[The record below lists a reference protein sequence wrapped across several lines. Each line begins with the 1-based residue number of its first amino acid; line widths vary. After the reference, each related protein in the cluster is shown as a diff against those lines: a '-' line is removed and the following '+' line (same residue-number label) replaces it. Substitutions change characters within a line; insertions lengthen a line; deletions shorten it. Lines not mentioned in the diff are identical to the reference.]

1 MTVTTDICK
10 AGPYEGDGVTAVF
23 AVNFRFLDAAHLHVW
38 YEQEQHKT
46 VLVLGRDYTVAGVG
60 QSEGRIHLSQP
71 LVVGQAL
78 MIRREVPVTQLA
90 DYVQGDAFPAESHEM
105 ALDKLTMIAQQ
116 LKDGVD
122 RAVKTTDGE
131 EQQPVELPALND
143 RKNKLLGF
151 DGQGLPESVTIG
163 SGLKLAEQMLMVKP
177 GMGIVSNEAGVSV
190 LIGDGLGM
198 FDNAVVVKLGKGL
211 EFDEQARAQVQEE
224 LIKSVS
230 SGSASI
236 IELKGLI
243 AHLTQR
249 VEDLETGEG
258 GEVAIY
264 IGDGIRYDAQG
275 RLTVKP
281 GLGIQVDADGV
292 SVILGEGLE
301 TGNQG
306 QVQVS
311 QALREG
317 VSQLSGQM
325 TQVTAGTTFPFNQ
338 DLCAEIGGYSKGA
351 VLLGADGVTLW
362 QSTVDANMTDPNSG
376 SANGW
381 IRVVNEDGLAQY
393 LSDRFAIIYPNG
405 GSAANPATISFN
417 NRYTSPNPFPEHYV
431 TCQIE
436 LYDKG
441 EWSPI
446 SFSQLTGAGGIGVV
460 AAQFNDNIVIQ
471 TGSNSL
477 FGSAGGTGNLF
488 TSPTSATTSAP
499 CRVKVWRID

>member
-46 VLVLGRDYTVAGVG
+46 VLLLGRDYTVAGVG
-60 QSEGRIHLSQP
+60 QPEGQIHLSQP
-71 LVVGQAL
+71 LAVGQTL

-122 RAVKTTDGE
+122 RAVKTADGD

-301 TGNQG
+301 AGDQG

-311 QALREG
+311 QALRES

-351 VLLGADGVTLW
+351 VLLSADGVTLW
-362 QSTVDANMTDPNSG
+362 QSTVDANMTDPDSG

-381 IRVVNEDGLAQY
+381 IKVVNEGGLAQY

-405 GSAANPATISFN
+405 GSAVNPANVTIN
-417 NRYTSPNPFPEHYV
+417 TRYTMANPFPGHEIDLKVQLQYG
-431 TCQIE
+431 
-436 LYDKG
+436 G
-441 EWSPI
+441 EWGVASAYYLYP
-446 SFSQLTGAGGIGVV
+446 SGGVGIIADVV
-460 AAQFNDNIVIQ
+460 NDVLRIQ

-477 FGSAGGTGNLF
+477 FGSPAGTLNLF
-488 TSPTSATTSAP
+488 VGSSATATAP
-499 CRVKVWRID
+499 CRIKVWRVD